1 MGDLR
6 INRSA
11 RHRRMFWQRPVEAGP
26 IEIPPMG
33 HNGGPP
39 LDEHVPEWGAG
50 GIGTY
55 FSWRAASEAAF
66 KKVPA
71 ETAIRRAKRAEELGL
86 TYREYQL
93 EILERGRF
101 LQKEDVARIA
111 EIKASRSQP
120 REQV

>member
-6 INRSA
+6 INRPP
-11 RHRRMFWQRPVEAGP
+11 RFRRMFWQRPAD
-26 IEIPPMG
+26 ISAADIPGIG

-39 LDEHVPEWGAG
+39 LDEHIPEWGVG

-55 FSWRAASEAAF
+55 FAWRTASEDAF

-71 ETAIRRAKRAEELGL
+71 ETAIRRAKKAEALGL

-93 EILERGRF
+93 EILERGRY
-101 LQKEDVARIA
+101 LQTEDVERIA
-111 EIKASRSQP
+111 QIKARRSQ
-120 REQV
+120 R

>member
-6 INRSA
+6 INRPA
-11 RHRRMFWQRPVEAGP
+11 RFRRMFWQRPADIVAGD
-26 IEIPPMG
+26 IPGMG

-39 LDEHVPEWGAG
+39 LDEHIPEWGVG
-50 GIGTY
+50 GIGNY

-66 KKVPA
+66 KKVPV
-71 ETAIRRAKRAEELGL
+71 ETAIRRARKAASLGL

-101 LQKEDVARIA
+101 LQKEDIVRIA
-111 EIKASRSQP
+111 EIIARRSQ
-120 REQV
+120 R